1 MKKNSLSLLILSFFL
16 GMLIIIEFKTVD
28 KTTGGLV
35 SSQKANQL
43 SIELKSLTDRKKALE
58 KDVQELDE
66 RIQEYKDSEAE
77 KNVLVKNLKEDTK
90 KYETLAGYYDV
101 SGPGVVITMKEP
113 QETTGEKVL
122 LYNYDQILTIINKL
136 NAAGAEAIS
145 INGERY
151 VSSTEMYLSG
161 EKVILNGNPIMTP
174 FKIKCIGNSDI
185 LESALNIRFGII
197 YQLRNEWNLD
207 VDVKKED
214 NIEISRYNKTI
225 EFKYA
230 KPLESKPLESN
241 VKVN

>member
-174 FKIKCIGNSDI
+174 FEIKCIGNSDI

-207 VDVKKED
+207 VDVKKQD
-214 NIEISRYNKTI
+214 SIEIPRYNKTI

-230 KPLESKPLESN
+230 KPLESN

>member
-1 MKKNSLSLLILSFFL
+1 M
-16 GMLIIIEFKTVD
+16 MIIIEFKTVD

-58 KDVQELDE
+58 KDVQALDQ

-101 SGPGVVITMKEP
+101 SGPGVVITIKKP
-113 QETTGEKVL
+113 QEASDETVL
-122 LYNYDQILTIINKL
+122 LYNYDNILTIINKL
-136 NAAGAEAIS
+136 NAAGAEAMS

-151 VSSTEMYLSG
+151 VSSTEIHLSG
-161 EKVILNGNPIMTP
+161 DKVIVNGNPIITP
-174 FKIKCIGNSDI
+174 FEIKCIGNSDI
-185 LESALNIRFGII
+185 LESALNMRFGII
-197 YQLRNEWNLD
+197 YQLRKEWNLD
-207 VDVKKED
+207 VDVKKEE

-225 EFKYA
+225 DFKYA
-230 KPLESKPLESN
+230 NPVESN
-241 VKVN
+241 VKVK

>member
-58 KDVQELDE
+58 KDVQALDE
-66 RIQEYKDSEAE
+66 RIKEYKNSEAE

-90 KYETLAGYYDV
+90 KYETLAGYYDM
-101 SGPGVVITMKEP
+101 SGPGVVITMEKP
-113 QETTGEKVL
+113 QGETDETKL
-122 LYNYDQILTIINKL
+122 LYNYDSILTIINKL

-151 VSSTEMYLSG
+151 VLNTEIHLSG
-161 EKVILNGNPIMTP
+161 EKVIVNGNPIMTP
-174 FKIKCIGNSDI
+174 FEIKCIGNSDI
-185 LESALNIRFGII
+185 LESALNMRFGII
-197 YQLRNEWNLD
+197 YQLRKDWNLD
-207 VDVKKED
+207 VNVKKKD

-230 KPLESKPLESN
+230 KPVEVN
-241 VKVN
+241 VKVK

>member
-1 MKKNSLSLLILSFFL
+1 
-16 GMLIIIEFKTVD
+16 MLIIIEFKTVD

-174 FKIKCIGNSDI
+174 FEIKCIGNSDI

-207 VDVKKED
+207 VDVKKQD
-214 NIEISRYNKTI
+214 SIEIPRYNKTI

-230 KPLESKPLESN
+230 KPLESN